1 MSEQQ
6 TYIYRPSQPVETKAF
21 SKALDGGD
29 VLIDF
34 EVVLNNIVEI

>member
-21 SKALDGGD
+21 SEALDGGD
-29 VLIDF
+29 VLI
-34 EVVLNNIVEI
+34 EVVLNNILEI